1 MCMAYVHV
9 SIHVHVCVGY
19 TCNCVYVGPRLI
31 LGIFCNLHYPWSR
44 VSQSNPEFTNT
55 TRFTSQLAGI
65 TCLCLPSWNGRLV
78 DTFTWHLHG
87 SRGFELS
94 SFCLCC
100 RHFNHWVKPSDPK
113 GIFIIVCSAKNRRW
127 HMCDI
132 TCTHTETYMLCLHT
146 CAICTVIPI
155 HLSTSPNTHRKC
167 LFQLR
172 IIETLSKLDSLRGT
186 WGSALTPQVPAERLT
201 TLGKS
206 HWVRAVPTLA
216 PAHGIIRIRIYID

>member
-1 MCMAYVHV
+1 MFTVTWHGVSFFFSPFRVYMCMAYVHV

-55 TRFTSQLAGI
+55 TRFTSQLASGI

-87 SRGFELS
+87 SQGFELS

-100 RHFNHWVKPSDPK
+100 KHFNHWVKPSDPK

-132 TCTHTETYMLCLHT
+132 TYTYIQKHTCYVCILVPYVQSYPFTCLHLQTHTGNVFFSYE
-146 CAICTVIPI
+146 
-155 HLSTSPNTHRKC
+155 
-167 LFQLR
+167 
-172 IIETLSKLDSLRGT
+172 
-186 WGSALTPQVPAERLT
+186 
-201 TLGKS
+201 
-206 HWVRAVPTLA
+206 
-216 PAHGIIRIRIYID
+216 